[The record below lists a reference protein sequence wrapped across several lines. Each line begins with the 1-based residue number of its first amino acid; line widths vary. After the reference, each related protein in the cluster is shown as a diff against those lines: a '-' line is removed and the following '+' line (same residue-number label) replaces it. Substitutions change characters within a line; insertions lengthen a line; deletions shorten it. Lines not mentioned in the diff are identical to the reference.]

1 MKTRLLAPWRAL
13 QSSLRQL
20 RRHPGPV
27 LLFSACSG
35 GLHLLGWLLFA
46 SAENRGSAV
55 LNTAAHLLG
64 LALYGGSLL
73 WMIDGFTR
81 AGLQLASGD
90 APRTASLFRWHGRC
104 HWNLSL
110 ALLLLLA
117 LVSLILLSGFGVWSV
132 LLLVLPALAPAAVVL
147 ASLACGALILSQ
159 LFLACW
165 IVAGDLTPLGAV
177 RRGWR
182 LLAGHGVELLS
193 LGAVVVLL
201 SAGPLALGLLAEA
214 VRAGL
219 GIWITALAL
228 VFTLPLL
235 ATTVTNSFQGLR
247 LRRSGR

>member
-1 MKTRLLAPWRAL
+1 
-13 QSSLRQL
+13 
-20 RRHPGPV
+20 
-27 LLFSACSG
+27 
-35 GLHLLGWLLFA
+35 
-46 SAENRGSAV
+46 
-55 LNTAAHLLG
+55 
-64 LALYGGSLL
+64 
-73 WMIDGFTR
+73 
-81 AGLQLASGD
+81 
-90 APRTASLFRWHGRC
+90 
-104 HWNLSL
+104 
-110 ALLLLLA
+110 
-117 LVSLILLSGFGVWSV
+117 
-132 LLLVLPALAPAAVVL
+132 
-147 ASLACGALILSQ
+147 LILSQ